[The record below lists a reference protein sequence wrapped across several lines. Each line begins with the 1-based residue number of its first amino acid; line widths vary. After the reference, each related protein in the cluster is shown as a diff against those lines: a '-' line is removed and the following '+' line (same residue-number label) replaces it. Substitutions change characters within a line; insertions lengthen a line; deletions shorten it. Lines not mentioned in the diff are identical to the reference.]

1 MKKLLS
7 LLLISSLVIATL
19 TSCGSSSSYY
29 SSSSGSYDSDTDWS
43 GAAEAYAV
51 GKARYDAMTG
61 Q

>member
-1 MKKLLS
+1 MKKIIAVLLMS
-7 LLLISSLVIATL
+7 TL
-19 TSCGSSSSYY
+19 FITVLASCGSSSSYY

-51 GKARYDAMTG
+51 GKARWDAMTG